1 MDEKVKKE
9 REDFTTLFERC
20 RKPFT
25 QFAYSYMRDWE
36 VAEDIFSEAM
46 IQYWTKRNELEADT
60 NPRAYILTLIKHLSL
75 NYLRHQQVRI
85 TVEEE
90 LSQSMEREQ
99 AFRIRTLQDCDPQ
112 ELFSEELQQL
122 VRQTLQQLPEQT
134 RLIFFKSRLEGKRN
148 EEIAEEMGLSVKSVE
163 YHITQALKALRK
175 QLKDYL
181 PLFLLLYES
190 KLF

>member
-46 IQYWTKRNELEADT
+46 VQYWMKRDELDVDT
-60 NPRAYILTLIKHLSL
+60 NPRAYILTLVKHLSL

-134 RLIFFKSRLEGKRN
+134 RLISFKSRLEGKRN
-148 EEIAEEMGLSVKSVE
+148 GETAEAMGLSVKSVE

>member
-1 MDEKVKKE
+1 MEKKVKTE

-46 IQYWTKRNELEADT
+46 VQYWMKRDELDVDT
-60 NPRAYILTLIKHLSL
+60 NPRAYILTLVKHLSL

-90 LSQSMEREQ
+90 LFQSAEREL
-99 AFRIRTLQDCDPQ
+99 AFRIRTLHDCDPRV
-112 ELFSEELQQL
+112 EKLLCEGLENPMGMATVEPRFSWQMRSDMQAD
-122 VRQTLQQLPEQT
+122 RQTAYQILVASTEQD
-134 RLIFFKSRLEGKRN
+134 LKEGEADLWDSGK
-148 EEIAEEMGLSVKSVE
+148 IDLV
-163 YHITQALKALRK
+163 
-175 QLKDYL
+175 
-181 PLFLLLYES
+181 
-190 KLF
+190 